1 MDVARFAIRR
11 LLISIPVLLLASI
24 MVFLMVANSG
34 DPLSDLVL
42 NPRIPKIVIQRRK
55 HELFLDRPILT
66 RYRLWVTHFVTG
78 NFGKTID
85 GRDVKSLLFHRM
97 FVTFRMVFLAML
109 IAIVLA
115 IIVGVVSAVRQYSL
129 LDHATTFIGFL
140 LLAMPVFWLAAL
152 LDLGAINLNQK
163 LHHRYLY
170 TIGDSTPNLTGGF
183 LHNIGNYAGHLVLPT
198 LTLAAISYA
207 AWSRFQRASMLDV
220 LNSDYVRL
228 ARAKGISRGRVL
240 IRHALRNALIP
251 LTTVVSID
259 FGAILGGAVITEKVF
274 AWKGMGDVLID
285 GVVHQD
291 TNELLAWLMLSA
303 IMVILFNLAADLLY
317 GVLDPR
323 IRA

>member
-1 MDVARFAIRR
+1 VDVFRFAVRR
-11 LLISIPVLLLASI
+11 LLISIPVLVLASI
-24 MVFLMVANSG
+24 LVFLMVANSG

-42 NPRIPKIVIQRRK
+42 NPRTPKSAIAFRR
-55 HELFLDRPILT
+55 HELNLDKPMIT
-66 RYRLWVTHFVTG
+66 RYKIWLTHFVTG
-78 NFGKTID
+78 NFGKTND
-85 GRDVKSLLFHRM
+85 GRNVRDLLFHRM

-109 IAIVLA
+109 VAIVVA
-115 IIVGVVSAVRQYSL
+115 VTVGVISAVRQYSI
-129 LDHATTFIGFL
+129 LDHATTFVGFL

-163 LHHRYLY
+163 LHHRYIY
-170 TIGDSTPNLTGGF
+170 TIGDSTPGLTGGF
-183 LHNIGNYAGHLVLPT
+183 FHNLGNYAGHLVLPT

-220 LNSDYVRL
+220 LNTDYVRL
-228 ARAKGISRGRVL
+228 ARAKGLSRGRVL

-285 GVVHQD
+285 GVTHQD
-291 TNELLAWLMLSA
+291 VNELLAWLMLSA